1 MFIIESKIPEE
12 KAHIIQFPKQDPRDW
27 SKAAEICDCY
37 KLQQSHSQRRPTGM
51 RCYLLDRNEHT
62 SQCKGDWRRAVGVA

>member
-1 MFIIESKIPEE
+1 MFRIKSKIPEE

-37 KLQQSHSQRRPTGM
+37 KL
-51 RCYLLDRNEHT
+51 
-62 SQCKGDWRRAVGVA
+62 